1 MTVTVNR
8 EVFLHPDF
16 MQDISEILCDYL
28 NSLIDVELEKDDA
41 DFDFIDE
48 CASAINAIR
57 EGFIDAVLPVISRK
71 DFMAK
76 LGIETNRVSK
86 AFAAVIAA
94 AIMLV
99 AGNSA
104 IAAAT
109 DYNIIN
115 EVVQKIAEFISNSE
129 EETTLPI
136 QTEPPETQTP
146 TQPTTATKKEEDIA
160 IEFEEGFKTEYNVGE
175 QLNTNGLKVYLLYD
189 DGNKKELN
197 AKNYK
202 ITASPSFGKAAGY
215 ETVTVSYGEFEQN
228 FTVRVLNTERTPL
241 LTSIYAI
248 FPEGYDFTAEDLNN
262 IDLSFMQVYAVYSNG
277 KEKEISPNDYAVDI
291 TDISTLFEKKVLVT
305 VSFEGCSCSFTVF
318 KE

>member
-8 EVFLHPDF
+8 EVFIHPDF
-16 MQDISEILCDYL
+16 MQDISETLCDYL
-28 NSLIDVELEKDDA
+28 NALIDAELEKEDA

-57 EGFIDAVLPVISRK
+57 EGFVDAVLPVISRK
-71 DFMAK
+71 EFMAK
-76 LGIETNRVSK
+76 LGIKTNRVSK

-109 DYNIIN
+109 DYNIIE
-115 EVVQKIAEFISNSE
+115 EVAQKIADFISNSE
-129 EETTLPI
+129 EETTLPP
-136 QTEPPETQTP
+136 QTEPTTKPTQT
-146 TQPTTATKKEEDIA
+146 TVLHQKEEDIT
-160 IEFEEGFKTEYNVGE
+160 IEFEEGFKTEYNVSE

-189 DGNKKELN
+189 DGSKKELE
-197 AKNYK
+197 AENYK

-215 ETVTVSYGEFEQN
+215 ETVTVSYGGFEQS
-228 FTVRVLNTERTPL
+228 FKVRILNTESTPL
-241 LTSIYAI
+241 LTSIFAI
-248 FPEGYDFTAEDLNN
+248 FPEGYDFTADDLNN
-262 IDLSFMQVYAVYSNG
+262 IDWSFMQVYAVYSDG
-277 KEKEISPNDYAVDI
+277 KEKEISPDGYAVDI

-305 VSFEGCSCSFTVF
+305 VSFEGCSCSFNVF

>member
-16 MQDISEILCDYL
+16 MQDISETLCDYL
-28 NSLIDVELEKDDA
+28 NSHIDAELEKEDA

-57 EGFIDAVLPVISRK
+57 EGFVDAVLPVISRK
-71 DFMAK
+71 EFMAK
-76 LGIETNRVSK
+76 LGIKTNRVSK

-109 DYNIIN
+109 DYNIIE
-115 EVVQKIAEFISNSE
+115 EVAQKIADFISNSE
-129 EETTLPI
+129 EETTLSP
-136 QTEPPETQTP
+136 QTEPTTKPAQT
-146 TQPTTATKKEEDIA
+146 TVLQKKEEDIT

-189 DGNKKELN
+189 DGSKNELE
-197 AKNYK
+197 AKSYK

-215 ETVTVSYGEFEQN
+215 ETVTVSYGEFEQS
-228 FTVRVLNTERTPL
+228 FEVRILNTESTPL
-241 LTSIYAI
+241 LTSIFAI

-262 IDLSFMQVYAVYSNG
+262 IDLSFMQVYAVYSDG
-277 KEKEISPNDYAVDI
+277 KEKEISPDDYAVDI
-291 TDISTLFEKKVLVT
+291 TDISTLFEKKALVT
-305 VSFEGCSCSFTVF
+305 VSFETCSCSFTVF

>member
-16 MQDISEILCDYL
+16 MQDISETLCNYL
-28 NSLIDVELEKDDA
+28 NSLIDAELEKEDA

-57 EGFIDAVLPVISRK
+57 EGFVDAVLPVISRK

-76 LGIETNRVSK
+76 LGIKTNRVSK

-109 DYNIIN
+109 DYNIIE
-115 EVVQKIAEFISNSE
+115 EVAQKIADFISNSE
-129 EETTLPI
+129 EETTLPP
-136 QTEPPETQTP
+136 QTD
-146 TQPTTATKKEEDIA
+146 PTTKPAQTTVLHQKEEDIT

-189 DGNKKELN
+189 DGSRKELE
-197 AKNYK
+197 AKSYK
-202 ITASPSFGKAAGY
+202 ITASPSFGKTAGY
-215 ETVTVSYGEFEQN
+215 ETLTVSYGKFEQS
-228 FTVRVLNTERTPL
+228 FKVRILNTESTPL

-248 FPEGYDFTAEDLNN
+248 FPQYYDFTADDLNN
-262 IDLSFMQVYAVYSNG
+262 IDLSFMQVYAVYSDG
-277 KEKEISPNDYAVDI
+277 KEKEISPDDYAVDI
-291 TDISTLFEKKVLVT
+291 ADISTLFEKKVLVT

>member
-16 MQDISEILCDYL
+16 MQDISETLCDYL
-28 NSLIDVELEKDDA
+28 NALIDAELEKEDA

-48 CASAINAIR
+48 CASAINSIR
-57 EGFIDAVLPVISRK
+57 EGFVDAVLPVISRK
-71 DFMAK
+71 EFMAK
-76 LGIETNRVSK
+76 LGIKTNRVSK

-109 DYNIIN
+109 DYNIIE
-115 EVVQKIAEFISNSE
+115 EVAQKIAGFISNSE
-129 EETTLPI
+129 EETTLPH
-136 QTEPPETQTP
+136 QTEPTTESTQT
-146 TQPTTATKKEEDIA
+146 TVLQKKEEDIT

-189 DGNKKELN
+189 DGSKKELE
-197 AKNYK
+197 AKSYK
-202 ITASPSFGKAAGY
+202 TTASPSFGKAAGY
-215 ETVTVSYGEFEQN
+215 ETVTVSYGEFEQS
-228 FTVRVLNTERTPL
+228 FKVRILNTESTPL

-248 FPEGYDFTAEDLNN
+248 FPQDYDFTANDLNN
-262 IDLSFMQVYAVYSNG
+262 IDLSFMQVYAVYSDG
-277 KEKEISPNDYAVDI
+277 KEKEISPDDYAVDI
-291 TDISTLFEKKVLVT
+291 ADISTLFEKKVLVT

>member
-16 MQDISEILCDYL
+16 MQDISETLCNYL
-28 NSLIDVELEKDDA
+28 NSLIDAELEKEVA

-48 CASAINAIR
+48 CASAINSIR
-57 EGFIDAVLPVISRK
+57 EGFVDAVIPVISRK

-76 LGIETNRVSK
+76 LGIKTNRVSK
-86 AFAAVIAA
+86 TFAAVIAA

-109 DYNIIN
+109 DYNIIE
-115 EVVQKIAEFISNSE
+115 EVAQKIAEFISNSE
-129 EETTLPI
+129 EETTLPP
-136 QTEPPETQTP
+136 QTD
-146 TQPTTATKKEEDIA
+146 PTTKPAQTTVLHQKEEDIT
-160 IEFEEGFKTEYNVGE
+160 IEFEEVFKTEYNVGE

-189 DGNKKELN
+189 DGSKKELE
-197 AKNYK
+197 AESYK

-215 ETVTVSYGEFEQN
+215 ETVTVNYGGFEQS
-228 FTVRVLNTERTPL
+228 FKVRILNTESTPL

-248 FPEGYDFTAEDLNN
+248 FPQDYDFTAGDLNN
-262 IDLSFMQVYAVYSNG
+262 IDLSFMQVYAVYSDG
-277 KEKEISPNDYAVDI
+277 KEKELSPNDYAVDI
-291 TDISTLFEKKVLVT
+291 ADISTLFEKKVLVT

>member
-1 MTVTVNR
+1 
-8 EVFLHPDF
+8 
-16 MQDISEILCDYL
+16 
-28 NSLIDVELEKDDA
+28 
-41 DFDFIDE
+41 
-48 CASAINAIR
+48 
-57 EGFIDAVLPVISRK
+57 
-71 DFMAK
+71 MAK
-76 LGIETNRVSK
+76 LGIKTNRVSK

-109 DYNIIN
+109 DYNIIE
-115 EVVQKIAEFISNSE
+115 EVAQKIADFISNSE
-129 EETTLPI
+129 EETTLPP
-136 QTEPPETQTP
+136 QTD
-146 TQPTTATKKEEDIA
+146 PTTKPAQTTVLHQKEEDIT

-189 DGNKKELN
+189 DGRKKELE

-228 FTVRVLNTERTPL
+228 FKVRILNTESTPL

-248 FPEGYDFTAEDLNN
+248 FPQDYDFTAGDLNN
-262 IDLSFMQVYAVYSNG
+262 IDLSFMQVYAVYSDG
-277 KEKEISPNDYAVDI
+277 KEKEISPDDYAVDI
-291 TDISTLFEKKVLVT
+291 ADISTLFEKKVLVT

>member
-16 MQDISEILCDYL
+16 MQDISETLCNYL
-28 NSLIDVELEKDDA
+28 NSLIDAELEKEDA

-57 EGFIDAVLPVISRK
+57 EGFVDAVLPVISRK
-71 DFMAK
+71 EFMAK
-76 LGIETNRVSK
+76 LGIKTNRVSK

-109 DYNIIN
+109 DYNIIE
-115 EVVQKIAEFISNSE
+115 EVAQKIADFISNSE
-129 EETTLPI
+129 EETTLPP
-136 QTEPPETQTP
+136 QTEPTTKSAQT
-146 TQPTTATKKEEDIA
+146 TVLHQKEEDIT

-189 DGNKKELN
+189 DGSKKELE
-197 AKNYK
+197 AKSYK

-215 ETVTVSYGEFEQN
+215 ETVTVSYGEFEQS
-228 FTVRVLNTERTPL
+228 FKVRILNTESTPL

-248 FPEGYDFTAEDLNN
+248 FPQDYDFTAGDLNN
-262 IDLSFMQVYAVYSNG
+262 IDLSFMQVYAVYSDG
-277 KEKEISPNDYAVDI
+277 KEKEIHPDDYAVDI
-291 TDISTLFEKKVLVT
+291 ADISTLFEKKVLVT
-305 VSFEGCSCSFTVF
+305 VSFEGCSCSFNVF

>member
-16 MQDISEILCDYL
+16 MQNISETLCNYL
-28 NSLIDVELEKDDA
+28 NSLIDAELEKKDA
-41 DFDFIDE
+41 NFDFIDE

-57 EGFIDAVLPVISRK
+57 EGFVDAVLPVISRK
-71 DFMAK
+71 EFMAK
-76 LGIETNRVSK
+76 LGIKTNRVSK
-86 AFAAVIAA
+86 AFAAVVAA

-109 DYNIIN
+109 DYNIIE
-115 EVVQKIAEFISNSE
+115 EVAQKIADFISNSE
-129 EETTLPI
+129 EETTLPH
-136 QTEPPETQTP
+136 QTEPTTESAQT
-146 TQPTTATKKEEDIA
+146 TVLHQNEDDIT

-189 DGNKKELN
+189 NGNKKELE
-197 AKNYK
+197 AKIYK

-215 ETVTVSYGEFEQN
+215 ETVTVSYGEFEQS
-228 FTVRVLNTERTPL
+228 FKVRILNTESTPL

-248 FPEGYDFTAEDLNN
+248 FPQDYDFTAEDLNN
-262 IDLSFMQVYAVYSNG
+262 IDLSFMQVYAVYSDG
-277 KEKEISPNDYAVDI
+277 KEKEISPDDYAVDI

-305 VSFEGCSCSFTVF
+305 VSFEGCSCSFNVF

>member
-1 MTVTVNR
+1 MTVAVNR

-16 MQDISEILCDYL
+16 MQDISETLCNYL
-28 NSLIDVELEKDDA
+28 NSLIDVELERDDA

-57 EGFIDAVLPVISRK
+57 EGFVDAVLPVISRK
-71 DFMAK
+71 EFMAK
-76 LGIETNRVSK
+76 LGIKTNRPSK
-86 AFAAVIAA
+86 AFAVVIAA

-109 DYNIIN
+109 DYNIID
-115 EVVQKIAEFISNSE
+115 EVVQKIAEFISNRE

-136 QTEPPETQTP
+136 QTEPTTKPTQT
-146 TQPTTATKKEEDIA
+146 TVLHKKEEDIT

-175 QLNTNGLKVYLLYD
+175 QLNTNKLKVYILYA
-189 DGNKKELN
+189 DGSKEELN
-197 AKNYK
+197 AKSYK

-215 ETVTVSYGEFEQN
+215 ETVTVSYGEFEQS
-228 FTVRVLNTERTPL
+228 FKVRILNTESTPL

-248 FPEGYDFTAEDLNN
+248 FPQDYDFTADDLNN
-262 IDLSFMQVYAVYSNG
+262 IDLSFMQVYAVYSDG
-277 KEKEISPNDYAVDI
+277 KEKEISPNDYTVDI

>member
-16 MQDISEILCDYL
+16 MQDISETLCNYL
-28 NSLIDVELEKDDA
+28 NSLIDAELEKEVA

-48 CASAINAIR
+48 CASAINSIR
-57 EGFIDAVLPVISRK
+57 EGFVDAVIPVISRK

-76 LGIETNRVSK
+76 LGIKTNRVSK
-86 AFAAVIAA
+86 TFAAVIAA

-109 DYNIIN
+109 DYNIIE
-115 EVVQKIAEFISNSE
+115 EVAQKIAEFISNSE
-129 EETTLPI
+129 EETTLPP
-136 QTEPPETQTP
+136 QTD
-146 TQPTTATKKEEDIA
+146 PTTKPAQTTVLHQKEEDIT

-175 QLNTNGLKVYLLYD
+175 QLNPNGLNVYLLYD
-189 DGNKKELN
+189 DGSKKELE
-197 AKNYK
+197 AESYK

-215 ETVTVSYGEFEQN
+215 ETVTVNYGGFEQS
-228 FTVRVLNTERTPL
+228 FKVRILNTESTPL

-248 FPEGYDFTAEDLNN
+248 FPQDYDFTAGDLNN
-262 IDLSFMQVYAVYSNG
+262 IDLSFMQVYAVYSDG
-277 KEKEISPNDYAVDI
+277 KEKELSPNDYAVDI
-291 TDISTLFEKKVLVT
+291 ADISTLFEKKVLVT

>member
-16 MQDISEILCDYL
+16 MQDISETLCNYL
-28 NSLIDVELEKDDA
+28 NSLIDAELEKEDA

-57 EGFIDAVLPVISRK
+57 EGFVDAVLPVISRK
-71 DFMAK
+71 EFMAK
-76 LGIETNRVSK
+76 LGIKTNRVSK

-109 DYNIIN
+109 DYNIIE
-115 EVVQKIAEFISNSE
+115 EVAQKIADFISNSE
-129 EETTLPI
+129 EETTLPP
-136 QTEPPETQTP
+136 QTEPTTESTQT
-146 TQPTTATKKEEDIA
+146 TVLQKKEEDIT

-189 DGNKKELN
+189 DGSKKELE
-197 AKNYK
+197 AKSYK

-215 ETVTVSYGEFEQN
+215 ETVTVSYGEFEQSFN
-228 FTVRVLNTERTPL
+228 VRILNTESTPL

-248 FPEGYDFTAEDLNN
+248 FPQDYDFTANDLNN
-262 IDLSFMQVYAVYSNG
+262 IDLSFMQVYAVYSDG
-277 KEKEISPNDYAVDI
+277 KEKEISPDDYAVDI
-291 TDISTLFEKKVLVT
+291 ADISTLFEKKVLVT
-305 VSFEGCSCSFTVF
+305 VSFEGCSCSFNVF

>member
-16 MQDISEILCDYL
+16 MQDISETLCNYL
-28 NSLIDVELEKDDA
+28 NSLIDAELEKENT

-57 EGFIDAVLPVISRK
+57 EGFVDAVLPVISRK
-71 DFMAK
+71 EFLAK
-76 LGIETNRVSK
+76 LGIKTNRVSK

-109 DYNIIN
+109 DYNIIE
-115 EVVQKIAEFISNSE
+115 EVAQKIADFISNSE
-129 EETTLPI
+129 EETTLPP
-136 QTEPPETQTP
+136 QTEPTTKPTQT
-146 TQPTTATKKEEDIA
+146 TVLHQKEEDIT

-189 DGNKKELN
+189 DGSKKELE

-215 ETVTVSYGEFEQN
+215 ETVTVSYGEFEQS
-228 FTVRVLNTERTPL
+228 FKVRILNTESTPL

-248 FPEGYDFTAEDLNN
+248 FPEGYDFTAGDLNN
-262 IDLSFMQVYAVYSNG
+262 IDLSFMQVYAVYSDG
-277 KEKEISPNDYAVDI
+277 KEKEISPDGYAVDI
-291 TDISTLFEKKVLVT
+291 IDISTLFEKKVLVT
-305 VSFEGCSCSFTVF
+305 VSFEGCSCSFNVF

>member
-16 MQDISEILCDYL
+16 MQDISETLCNYL
-28 NSLIDVELEKDDA
+28 NSLIDAELEKEDA

-48 CASAINAIR
+48 CACAINAIR
-57 EGFIDAVLPVISRK
+57 EGFVDAVLPVISRK
-71 DFMAK
+71 EFMAK
-76 LGIETNRVSK
+76 LGIKTNRASK

-109 DYNIIN
+109 DFNIIE
-115 EVVQKIAEFISNSE
+115 EVAQKIADFISNSD
-129 EETTLPI
+129 EETTLPS
-136 QTEPPETQTP
+136 QTEPTTKPAQT
-146 TQPTTATKKEEDIA
+146 TVLHQKEEDIT

-189 DGNKKELN
+189 DGNKKELE
-197 AKNYK
+197 AKSYK

-215 ETVTVSYGEFEQN
+215 ETVTVSYGEFEQS
-228 FTVRVLNTERTPL
+228 FKVRILNTESTPL

-248 FPEGYDFTAEDLNN
+248 FPEDYDFTANDLNN
-262 IDLSFMQVYAVYSNG
+262 IDLSFMQVYAVYSDG
-277 KEKEISPNDYAVDI
+277 KEKEISPDDYAVDI
-291 TDISTLFEKKVLVT
+291 ADISTLFEKKVLVT